1 MDKPKTNDP
10 LESHDVPMLEARFLT
25 RLRWF
30 ATRWLGDAQAGED
43 AAQEAMRR
51 VVQALAEGRV
61 REPQALPGFVYQ
73 TARHVCSHR
82 NRAAG
87 RERRM
92 LSRYGSERLL
102 EEPAPDPLHELLTD
116 ERKAEVRG
124 ALAAMQEEDRKL
136 LAALYIHEQN
146 PQQVAAELQL
156 TAGALRTRKHR
167 ALKRLSRQLAAP
179 GRSG

>member
-1 MDKPKTNDP
+1 MNKPKNNGS
-10 LESHDVPMLEARFLT
+10 LECHDVPMLEARFLT

-30 ATRWLGDAQAGED
+30 AARWLGDAEAGED
-43 AAQEAMRR
+43 AAQEAMKR
-51 VVQALAEGRV
+51 VVQALSEGRV
-61 REPQALPGFVYQ
+61 KEPQALPAFVYQ
-73 TARHVCSHR
+73 TARHVCLHR

-92 LSRYGSERLL
+92 LGRYGSERLL
-102 EEPAPDPLHELLTD
+102 DEPAPDPLHVLLTD

-146 PQQVAAELQL
+146 PQQIAAELQL

-167 ALKRLSRQLAAP
+167 ALKRLSRQMAASGRP
-179 GRSG
+179 G

>member
-1 MDKPKTNDP
+1 MNKSKKNGS
-10 LESHDVPMLEARFLT
+10 LEFHNVPMLEARFLT

-30 ATRWLGDAQAGED
+30 AVRWLGDAQAGED
-43 AAQEAMRR
+43 AAQEAMKR
-51 VVQALAEGRV
+51 VVQALSEGRV
-61 REPQALPGFVYQ
+61 KEPQALPAFVYQ
-73 TARHVCSHR
+73 TARHVCSNR

-102 EEPAPDPLHELLTD
+102 DEPAPDPLHELLTD
-116 ERKAEVRG
+116 ERKAQVRG

-136 LAALYIHEQN
+136 LAALYIHDQD

-167 ALKRLSRQLAAP
+167 ALKRLSRQMAAS
-179 GRSG
+179 GRTG

>member
-1 MDKPKTNDP
+1 MNKPNKNGS
-10 LESHDVPMLEARFLT
+10 LEFHEVPMLETRFLT

-43 AAQEAMRR
+43 AAQEAMKR
-51 VVQALAEGRV
+51 VVQALAQGRV
-61 REPQALPGFVYQ
+61 KEPQALPAFVYQ

-82 NRAAG
+82 NRTAG

-92 LSRYGSERLL
+92 LSRYGGERLL
-102 EEPAPDPLHELLTD
+102 DEPAPDPLHELLAD
-116 ERKAEVRG
+116 ERKAEVRR
-124 ALAAMQEEDRKL
+124 ALAALQEEDRKL

-146 PQQVAAELQL
+146 PQQIATELQL

-167 ALKRLSRQLAAP
+167 ALQRLSRQLAAS
-179 GRSG
+179 GRTG